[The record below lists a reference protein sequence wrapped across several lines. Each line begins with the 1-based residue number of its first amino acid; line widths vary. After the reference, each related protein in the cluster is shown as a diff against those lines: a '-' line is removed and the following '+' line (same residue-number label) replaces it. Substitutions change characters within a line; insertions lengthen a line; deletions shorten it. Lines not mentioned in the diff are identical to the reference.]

1 MPLTRGAPVRSTVTV
16 HRGDTDLTVVVSHG
30 TNAPDRV
37 VRVLDEEGTPVRL
50 TPAERVEAL
59 ERARAGLDECGR

>member
-1 MPLTRGAPVRSTVTV
+1 MRSTVTV
-16 HRGDTDLTVVVSHG
+16 HRDGTDLTVVVSFG

-37 VRVLDEEGTPVRL
+37 VRVLNEEGGSVRL
-50 TPAERVEAL
+50 TPAERMEAL

>member
-1 MPLTRGAPVRSTVTV
+1 MRSTVTV
-16 HRGDTDLTVVVSHG
+16 HRDGTDLTVVVSVG

-37 VRVLDEEGTPVRL
+37 VRVMNEEGDSVRL